1 LLESFITFNMEI
13 FQIDENLY
21 QSSMI
26 DDVDKAKMF
35 DICIDLA
42 GGIDPDASDFKIY
55 LKWTIEDAG
64 LPDLG
69 ILKLVASFGYGLAYK
84 KKMKVLVHCQQG
96 INRAS
101 LLNGVILWMK
111 GMRGQE
117 IVDYIR
123 TKRQGALFNQNFVE
137 YLVNLK

>member
-1 LLESFITFNMEI
+1 M
-13 FQIDENLY
+13 
-21 QSSMI
+21 
-26 DDVDKAKMF
+26 
-35 DICIDLA
+35 
-42 GGIDPDASDFKIY
+42 ASDFKIY

-64 LPDLG
+64 LPDLD
-69 ILKLVASFGYGLAYK
+69 ILKIIASFGYDLAYE
-84 KKMKVLVHCQQG
+84 KKMKVVVHCEQG
-96 INRAS
+96 SNRAS

-123 TKRQGALFNQNFVE
+123 GKRPNALFNRNFVN

>member
-1 LLESFITFNMEI
+1 MEI

-26 DDVDKAKMF
+26 NDVERVKMF
-35 DICIDLA
+35 DVCIDLA

-64 LPDLG
+64 LPDLEV
-69 ILKLVASFGYGLAYK
+69 LMTVASFGYDLAYK
-84 KKMKVLVHCQQG
+84 KKMNVLVHCERG

-111 GMRGQE
+111 GMSGQE

-123 TKRQGALFNQNFVE
+123 SKRPGALFNQNFVS
-137 YLVNLK
+137 YLVNLDG

>member
-1 LLESFITFNMEI
+1 MEI

-21 QSSMI
+21 QSSTI
-26 DDVDKAKMF
+26 DNMERARIFDV
-35 DICIDLA
+35 CIDLA
-42 GGIDPDASDFKIY
+42 GGIDPGAGDFKIY

-64 LPDLG
+64 LPDLD

-84 KKMKVLVHCQQG
+84 KKMKVLVHCEQG

-101 LLNGVILWMK
+101 LLNGVILWIK
-111 GMRGQE
+111 GMKGQE
-117 IVDYIR
+117 IVNYIR
-123 TKRQGALFNQNFVE
+123 SKRPGALFNMNFVE

>member
-1 LLESFITFNMEI
+1 MEI
-13 FQIDENLY
+13 FQIDDNLY

-26 DDVDKAKMF
+26 DDVKRVKMF
-35 DICIDLA
+35 DACIDLA
-42 GGIDPDASDFKIY
+42 GGIDPDASDFQVY

-64 LPDLG
+64 LPDLD
-69 ILKLVASFGYGLAYK
+69 ILKIVASFGYDLAYE
-84 KKMKVLVHCQQG
+84 KKMKVLVHCEKG

-111 GMRGQE
+111 GMKGQE

-123 TKRQGALFNQNFVE
+123 SKRPGALFNPNFVN
-137 YLVNLK
+137 YLIHLK